1 MQHRLKPSR
10 RGPGCKL
17 NSRSQIVR
25 DESKKVHP
33 TQNWPQ
39 TTFKRSRGSG
49 PRAGRRRLHWPAPRH
64 HGSLLCAGTATRFPR
79 TCTCAALPG
88 AFLEAGLLRLQG
100 FAFRNQ
106 VLYEDRCSRCKRG
119 YVPKVRSVGFPS
131 VLSSPERQV
140 GAPYFLIDLVGN
152 HFRPGVWNTRGPLAA
167 NNRQGTSGVCCQG
180 GGLVGLKGRRYC
192 RPLPPLL
199 GVEMSGLSYPEMEGC
214 RNLLGL
220 LDNDD
225 IMALCDTITNRLVQ
239 PEDRQDAIRAIL
251 MYSQSVEELL
261 RRKKVHREVI
271 FKYLATQGVIVPPA
285 TEKHN
290 LIQHAKDYWKKQLHL
305 KLKETPEPVKT
316 EDVRLFQQQEKE
328 DKKAEKVDFRRLG
341 EEFCHWFFEL
351 LNSQNPFLGPP
362 QDEWGPQHF
371 WHDVKLRFYYNTS
384 EQNVIDYY
392 GAEIV
397 SLRLLS
403 LVKEEYLFLSPNLDS
418 HGLKCASSPHGL
430 VMVGVAGTV
439 HRGNTCLG
447 IFEQIFGLIRCPFVE
462 NTWKIKFINL
472 RIIGEG
478 SLAPGTLTKP
488 AITFEPSDLEAF
500 YNVITLCGTNEV
512 QLNVRQA
519 LDSGTG
525 DQALCSGDEALLNKR
540 ELSLPNPLKH

>member
-1 MQHRLKPSR
+1 MSR
-10 RGPGCKL
+10 
-17 NSRSQIVR
+17 
-25 DESKKVHP
+25 
-33 TQNWPQ
+33 
-39 TTFKRSRGSG
+39 
-49 PRAGRRRLHWPAPRH
+49 
-64 HGSLLCAGTATRFPR
+64 
-79 TCTCAALPG
+79 
-88 AFLEAGLLRLQG
+88 
-100 FAFRNQ
+100 
-106 VLYEDRCSRCKRG
+106 
-119 YVPKVRSVGFPS
+119 
-131 VLSSPERQV
+131 
-140 GAPYFLIDLVGN
+140 
-152 HFRPGVWNTRGPLAA
+152 
-167 NNRQGTSGVCCQG
+167 
-180 GGLVGLKGRRYC
+180 
-192 RPLPPLL
+192 
-199 GVEMSGLSYPEMEGC
+199 LSYSEMEGC

-251 MYSQSVEELL
+251 VYSQSVEELL
-261 RRKKVHREVI
+261 RRKKIHREVI
-271 FKYLATQGVIVPPA
+271 FKYLATQGVIIPPA
-285 TEKHN
+285 TEKHS
-290 LIQHAKDYWKKQLHL
+290 LIQHAKDYWKKHL
-305 KLKETPEPVKT
+305 QPKLKETPEPVKT
-316 EDVRLFQQQEKE
+316 EDIRLFQQQEKE
-328 DKKAEKVDFRRLG
+328 DKNAEKVDFRRLG

-371 WHDVKLRFYYNTS
+371 WQDVKLRFYYNTS
-384 EQNVIDYY
+384 EQNVIDYH

-418 HGLKCASSPHGL
+418 QGLKCASSPHGL

-472 RIIGEG
+472 RIIGEH
-478 SLAPGTLTKP
+478 SLAPGTLMKP
-488 AITFEPSDLEAF
+488 AITFESSDLEAF

-519 LDSGTG
+519 LVSGTG
-525 DQALCSGDEALLNKR
+525 DQALRSGDEALVNRR